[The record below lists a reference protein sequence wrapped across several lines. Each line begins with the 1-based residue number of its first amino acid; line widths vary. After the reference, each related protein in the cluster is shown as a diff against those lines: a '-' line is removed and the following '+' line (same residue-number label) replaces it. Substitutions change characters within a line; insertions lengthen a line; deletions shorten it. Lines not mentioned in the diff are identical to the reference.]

1 MTRISAVI
9 SYETQAQV
17 TAYAKQHCVRRAVL
31 IEQALQYHL
40 QVLREIPY
48 EVMIP
53 PRLVLDQD
61 CFEEVVARLEQNE
74 SPTDA
79 LCALMQ

>member
-1 MTRISAVI
+1 M
-9 SYETQAQV
+9 
-17 TAYAKQHCVRRAVL
+17 

-53 PRLVLDQD
+53 PRLVLDHD
-61 CFEEVVARLEQNE
+61 CFEQVVERSKQDE
-74 SPTDA
+74 SPTGA